1 MEALIVEKA
10 QDYLKKCT
18 TPRGGIIYSL
28 AHGGAF
34 AGAERPPLTA
44 AAISCTFNA
53 GEYNS
58 EYAKKWI
65 KYCKDV
71 IHPLNTGGRMG
82 HDEYTSYYYAQA
94 MYTLGEDGY
103 AKLFPESAESDRL
116 TWSKYRK
123 ATFDNLIRS
132 QGSDGSWTGGMIG
145 PIFITTTHL
154 AILQLDN
161 GTLPIYQK

>member
-1 MEALIVEKA
+1 MSGSASGRPNREPSGLLRNIGSSWIV
-10 QDYLKKCT
+10 T
-18 TPRGGIIYSL
+18 L
-28 AHGGAF
+28 ATIGVTYFLLPFILH
-34 AGAERPPLTA
+34 
-44 AAISCTFNA
+44 S
-53 GEYNS
+53 
-58 EYAKKWI
+58 
-65 KYCKDV
+65 
-71 IHPLNTGGRMG
+71 
-82 HDEYTSYYYAQA
+82 
-94 MYTLGEDGY
+94 LGEDGY